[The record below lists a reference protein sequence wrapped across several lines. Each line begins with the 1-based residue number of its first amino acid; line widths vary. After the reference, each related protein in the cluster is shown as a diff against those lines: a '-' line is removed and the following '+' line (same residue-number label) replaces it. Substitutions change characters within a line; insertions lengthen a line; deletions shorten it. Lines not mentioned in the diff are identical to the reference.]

1 MNRLRV
7 PRVPVRELPSTLGA
21 LLLAVPVEVGLRLTT
36 LPRLAR
42 IMATPLTQPDDQQLP
57 TPGEPAPLPPW
68 AKRCVR
74 STQRVLRRWPFGDT
88 CLRQALISGFLLRR
102 LKPTLQVGVA
112 KIDGEIRAH
121 AWLVVNGTVI
131 DPRFAASSY
140 QALRIAPGDLT

>member
-57 TPGEPAPLPPW
+57 TPGSLHRCRPGRSDA
-68 AKRCVR
+68 CVR
-74 STQRVLRRWPFGDT
+74 R
-88 CLRQALISGFLLRR
+88 
-102 LKPTLQVGVA
+102 
-112 KIDGEIRAH
+112 
-121 AWLVVNGTVI
+121 NGC
-131 DPRFAASSY
+131 
-140 QALRIAPGDLT
+140 